1 MRWLDGIADSM
12 DMSLSKLQEMAKDRK
27 AWHVAVH
34 GGLKESDMTEQL
46 KNKHLCSPAQVITP
60 PVRLHRVWST
70 AHTYTPCAHSPQF
83 FPSCFPLSRT
93 SSPICPNP
101 LPLSGTPQA
110 SAPLGSLLQPHN
122 VSLMPCSPELKY
134 LSPVETACQ
143 VQPKLW
149 THRLMSCTQGCCF
162 KLLHLRMVSLQ
173 IRTDRRG
180 LLSGQPAECS
190 PQGNR
195 RSFETKD
202 QSTPLPP
209 PASPPSSATTHFQVT
224 WAFGSSPNKPCIFP
238 PQDTCMCNS
247 LHIESSFL
255 RTTPD
260 SLSHCKEDLYSNIT
274 TSRQPSHISH
284 SEVPSPAVSAPFLS
298 SAFLDVALMLHL
310 HWFTSSFSIAL
321 NRNLL
326 RARIP
331 VPHCPHAY
339 SAENHAKLRAVT
351 QEGVEDWKCDWF
363 RFNACEIPSLVF

>member
-1 MRWLDGIADSM
+1 MTWLDGIADSV
-12 DMSLSKLQEMAKDRK
+12 DMSLSKLREMAKDRE

-34 GGLKESDMTEQL
+34 GGLKESDMTERL

-60 PVRLHRVWST
+60 PARLRRVWST
-70 AHTYTPCAHSPQF
+70 AHTYTPCAHSPQLL
-83 FPSCFPLSRT
+83 PSCFPLSRT

-101 LPLSGTPQA
+101 LPLSGTPQV
-110 SAPLGSLLQPHN
+110 SAPPGSLLQPHN
-122 VSLMPCSPELKY
+122 VLLMPCSPELKY

-143 VQPKLW
+143 AQPKLW
-149 THRLMSCTQGCCF
+149 TRRLMSCTKAVALSCYILGWFLCKCERTDVARC
-162 KLLHLRMVSLQ
+162 LVSLQ
-173 IRTDRRG
+173 NVLHRETGDLLKLKTKAHTSAPTGFPSIISHHSFSSHMG
-180 LLSGQPAECS
+180 LWL
-190 PQGNR
+190 
-195 RSFETKD
+195 
-202 QSTPLPP
+202 
-209 PASPPSSATTHFQVT
+209 
-224 WAFGSSPNKPCIFP
+224 FP
-238 PQDTCMCNS
+238 EQALHIPTSRHLHVQ

-260 SLSHCKEDLYSNIT
+260 SLSHCKEVLYSNIT
-274 TSRQPSHISH
+274 TSREPSQISH

-298 SAFLDVALMLHL
+298 SAFLDVALTLHL

-321 NRNLL
+321 NWNLL

-351 QEGVEDWKCDWF
+351 QERVEDWKYDRF